1 MLAIDDITPSQMLIS
16 GTTLLLRPRRPVPG
30 IRIWHAP
37 RLYVHAG
44 KELEVT
50 LDGEIAGTLPGRF
63 EVAGNALRII
73 TPLGFD
79 DVDD

>member
-16 GTTLLLRPRRPVPG
+16 GTTLLLRARQPVPG

-37 RLYVHAG
+37 HLHVHAG